1 MVLENERGKFVWDF
15 EFHLRKTTTVRR
27 PELTLEDRAKKKIWT
42 CNMACPQQRNIE
54 AKRLEK
60 LTKYRQLAYES
71 RERHPEHK
79 IMVVPLII
87 GGLGE

>member
-1 MVLENERGKFVWDF
+1 
-15 EFHLRKTTTVRR
+15 
-27 PELTLEDRAKKKIWT
+27 
-42 CNMACPQQRNIE
+42 MACPQQRNIE

-79 IMVVPLII
+79 IMLVP
-87 GGLGE
+87 